1 MSAAVPVMEQT
12 TILLMYFHDAILY
25 YHARIFTIE
34 GVTLKHLYVF
44 VENLMIKTMA
54 V

>member
-1 MSAAVPVMEQT
+1 MPAAMPVMSQT

-25 YHARIFTIE
+25 DRTCIFTIE
-34 GVTLKHLYVF
+34 GGTLKHLYVF
-44 VENLMIKTMA
+44 LKNLMTEAMA